1 VFIELKKLAG
11 IFLILLF
18 LGVSTAV
25 FLYLDLMKSADYPSN
40 PERSITAIVVI
51 KPGQQFK
58 TIPEHLHRLGILKE
72 PFKFGIY
79 ARIKHLDK
87 RIKAGEYQLSSV
99 MSPKKILHKFVSGKV
114 RQYKVT
120 LPEGYSL
127 NQIAVVIAGAGLA
140 TKEAFMKAVYDSDR
154 IHSFG
159 INADSFEGYLFPD
172 TYYFSKGIPIEK
184 IISAMVNRFQSQF
197 NVDWKQQAEK
207 IGFSIHEIVTLASII
222 EKETGAPFER
232 PVISSVFHNRLKKK
246 MRLESD
252 PTVIYGIEGFD
263 GNITRKHLN
272 TQTPYNTY
280 RKRGLPPGP
289 IANPGSAAIEAALY
303 PDDTSFLFF
312 VSKKDGTHKFST
324 TISEHNRAVRKYQ
337 LRKR

>member
-1 VFIELKKLAG
+1 MKKLAG

-25 FLYLDLMKSADYPSN
+25 FLYLDLMKFADYPSN
-40 PERSITAIVVI
+40 PEQSITAIVVI
-51 KPGQQFK
+51 EPGQQFK
-58 TIPEHLHRLGILKE
+58 TIPVHLHRLGILKE

-87 RIKAGEYQLSSV
+87 RIKAGEYLLSSV
-99 MSPKKILHKFVSGKV
+99 MPPKEILHKFVSGKV
-114 RQYKVT
+114 RLYKVT

-127 NQIAVVIAGAGLA
+127 NQIAVVLAGAGLA
-140 TKEAFMKAVYDSDR
+140 TEEAFMKAVYESDR
-154 IHSFG
+154 VHSFG

-172 TYYFSKGIPIEK
+172 TYYFSKGIPVEK

-197 NVDWKQQAEK
+197 KSEWKQQAEK
-207 IGFSIHEIVTLASII
+207 IGFSIHKIVTLASII
-222 EKETGAPFER
+222 EKETGAPSER

-263 GNITRKHLN
+263 GNITREHLN

-280 RKRGLPPGP
+280 RNRGLPPGP

-337 LRKR
+337 LKNK

>member
-1 VFIELKKLAG
+1 LKKLAG

-25 FLYLDLMKSADYPSN
+25 FLYMDLMKVADYPSN
-40 PERSITAIVVI
+40 PGQFITAIVVI

-58 TIPEHLHRLGILKE
+58 SIPAHLHRLGILKK

-87 RIKAGEYQLSSV
+87 RIKAGEYLLSSA
-99 MSPKKILHKFVSGKV
+99 MSPKEILHKFVSGKV
-114 RQYKVT
+114 RLYKVT

-127 NQIAVVIAGAGLA
+127 NQIAVAVAGAGLA
-140 TKEAFMKAVYDSDR
+140 TEDALMKAVYDSDLV
-154 IHSFG
+154 HSFG

-172 TYYFSKGIPIEK
+172 TYYFSKGMSVEK
-184 IISAMVNRFQSQF
+184 IISAMVDRFQSQF
-197 NVDWKQQAEK
+197 KSEWKQQAEK
-207 IGFSIHEIVTLASII
+207 IGFSIHESVTLASII
-222 EKETGAPFER
+222 EKETGAPSER
-232 PVISSVFHNRLKKK
+232 SVISSVFHNRLKKK

-263 GNITRKHLN
+263 GNITREHLN

-280 RKRGLPPGP
+280 RNRGLPPGP
-289 IANPGSAAIEAALY
+289 IANPGAAAIEAALY

-337 LRKR
+337 LRKK

>member
-1 VFIELKKLAG
+1 LKKLAG

-25 FLYLDLMKSADYPSN
+25 FLYLDLMKFADYPSN
-40 PERSITAIVVI
+40 PEKSITAIVVI

-58 TIPEHLHRLGILKE
+58 TIPAHLHRLGILKE

-154 IHSFG
+154 VHSFG

-197 NVDWKQQAEK
+197 NVEWKQQAEK

-232 PVISSVFHNRLKKK
+232 PVISSVFHNRLNKK

-263 GNITRKHLN
+263 GNITREHLN

>member
-1 VFIELKKLAG
+1 M
-11 IFLILLF
+11 
-18 LGVSTAV
+18 
-25 FLYLDLMKSADYPSN
+25 DLMKSADYPSN
-40 PERSITAIVVI
+40 PEKSISAVVVI

-58 TIPEHLHRLGILKE
+58 TIPGHLHELGILKK
-72 PFKFGIY
+72 PFNFGIY
-79 ARIKHLDK
+79 ARFKHLDK
-87 RIKAGEYQLSSV
+87 RIKAGEYILSSA
-99 MSPKKILHKFVSGKV
+99 MSPKEILHKFVSGKV
-114 RQYKVT
+114 RLHRVT

-127 NQIAVVIAGAGLA
+127 TQIAAVVAGAGLA
-140 TKEAFMKAVYDSDR
+140 TEESFMKAAYDSDR
-154 IHSFG
+154 VHSFG
-159 INADSFEGYLFPD
+159 ITADSFEGYLFPD
-172 TYYFSKGIPIEK
+172 TYYFSKGIPVEK

-197 NVDWKQQAEK
+197 KSEWKQQAEK
-207 IGFSIHEIVTLASII
+207 IGFSIHAIVTLAAII
-222 EKETGAPFER
+222 EKETGAPSER

-263 GNITRKHLN
+263 GNITREHLN

-280 RKRGLPPGP
+280 RNRGLPPGP

-337 LRKR
+337 LKKR